1 MSTAALNTRAALL
14 VTAAMAAF
22 CVNDAVIKSLSVR
35 VPIGELM
42 AVRGLMA
49 ILLMLAVLPW
59 LGLRVGPAERFTW
72 LRAAGEVGVTFAFLA
87 ALTRLPLGETY
98 TLYFVGPIL
107 LTAGAALVFG
117 ETVGPRRW
125 LAVIVGFLGVLV
137 VLGLPSSWQMA
148 SGLALG
154 AALLSAIRDL
164 ATRRIPA
171 NVGSGTVAIVTGVA
185 VALSG
190 ALTVVDGSWVALGG
204 TDLGLCALAA
214 LGVAG
219 GYTAFVMGLRL
230 GELSFIATLRYS
242 GIPIAMLLG
251 LVGWGEM
258 PGQRML
264 AGAALI
270 VASGLFIV
278 WRGR

>member
-1 MSTAALNTRAALL
+1 MSTAASNTRAALL

-171 NVGSGTVAIVTGVA
+171 NVGSGTVANRDESRGCSCIAEMRA
-185 VALSG
+185 VETIKDGKPSTPFMRFGDTIKIEMLDAAGHSIFG
-190 ALTVVDGSWVALGG
+190 AIEQKVVKYGG
-204 TDLGLCALAA
+204 
-214 LGVAG
+214 
-219 GYTAFVMGLRL
+219 
-230 GELSFIATLRYS
+230 
-242 GIPIAMLLG
+242 
-251 LVGWGEM
+251 
-258 PGQRML
+258 
-264 AGAALI
+264 
-270 VASGLFIV
+270 
-278 WRGR
+278 

>member
-251 LVGWGEM
+251 LIGWGEM